1 MHGLVSQGKDPSFG
15 VGEPPAGI
23 RPDERSKT
31 SEYLAMLRLQDV
43 QCIGDAIA
51 EPVEICRPEAVS
63 ASLVYELEG
72 EEGPVEAL
80 IENLH
85 VFLVLNQ
92 RVIGID
98 PLQQE
103 MLGIYEEQIHLTFFL
118 GGVEPKV
125 LIELSQEFG
134 EFLS

>member
-1 MHGLVSQGKDPSFG
+1 M
-15 VGEPPAGI
+15 EII
-23 RPDERSKT
+23 RPET
-31 SEYLAMLRLQDV
+31 
-43 QCIGDAIA
+43 I
-51 EPVEICRPEAVS
+51 P
-63 ASLVYELEG
+63 ASLVYQLER
-72 EEGPVEAL
+72 EECPVEAL
-80 IENLH
+80 IEHAH

-98 PLQQE
+98 SLQQE